1 MGLAFLLLDFHTK
14 LSLRKIEL
22 IQNKVKLTATV
33 YSLDCG
39 HGVIISSAIQRF
51 CSGTWGEQ
59 WNLWWWVPDLVAC
72 H

>member
-1 MGLAFLLLDFHTK
+1 MGLAFLLLDFYTK
-14 LSLRKIEL
+14 LSLRKTEL
-22 IQNKVKLTATV
+22 IQKKVKLTATV

-39 HGVIISSAIQRF
+39 HGVIISSAVRRF